1 MVAVLATLF
10 GAVLPYLQI
19 WLAWEY
25 TMSRSPG
32 FGSQEIKKPIGIF
45 QQSNWMEDSAIV
57 SVQEDMRIQDKVR
70 FADSH
75 LLRAPRTVW
84 EGLGPTTAVSHL
96 RYGWPFRSIYCYS
109 LNQIAPVYSED
120 WGGSAIRPG
129 LGYGPWIIPLR
140 VLWLGMCG
148 NILLSVFLIAVPYFL
163 YSRTR
168 AQRRMVRGLCW
179 KCRYPLTGAETC
191 PECGVGVKA

>member
-1 MVAVLATLF
+1 MVAVLAALF

-25 TMSRSPG
+25 TRSRSPG
-32 FGSQEIKKPIGIF
+32 FSSQLIKKPIDVY
-45 QQSNWMEDSAIV
+45 QRSNWMEDSAIV
-57 SVQEDMRIQDKVR
+57 SVQEHMGIQDKVR
-70 FADSH
+70 FVNSH
-75 LLRAPRTVW
+75 FLRAPRTVW
-84 EGLGPTTAVSHL
+84 EGLGPTTPVRHL

-148 NILLSVFLIAVPYFL
+148 NILLSVLLIAASYYL
-163 YSRTR
+163 YACACARWRT
-168 AQRRMVRGLCW
+168 VRGLCW
-179 KCRYPLTGAETC
+179 KCRYPLTSAETC